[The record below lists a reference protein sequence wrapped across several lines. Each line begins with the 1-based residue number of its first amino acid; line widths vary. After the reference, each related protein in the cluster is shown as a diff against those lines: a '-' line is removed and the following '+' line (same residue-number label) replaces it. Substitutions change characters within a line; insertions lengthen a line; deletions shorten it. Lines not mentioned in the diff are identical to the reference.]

1 MMDSRK
7 FAEACAQRCLEKKG
21 ESVTVLDLTDR
32 SSVADFFVICS
43 GSSDRQVSSI
53 ADFVAE
59 EGRRMGT
66 KVLAAEGVRDGRWA
80 LVDFGAVIVH
90 VFQDQLRD
98 FYSLES
104 LWGDAPRVRVKEDG
118 TVKAVEVDD
127 MVRPSDFEPS
137 GARH

>member
-1 MMDSRK
+1 
-7 FAEACAQRCLEKKG
+7 
-21 ESVTVLDLTDR
+21 
-32 SSVADFFVICS
+32 
-43 GSSDRQVSSI
+43 
-53 ADFVAE
+53 
-59 EGRRMGT
+59 
-66 KVLAAEGVRDGRWA
+66 
-80 LVDFGAVIVH
+80 VH

-118 TVKAVEVDD
+118 SVKAVEVDD